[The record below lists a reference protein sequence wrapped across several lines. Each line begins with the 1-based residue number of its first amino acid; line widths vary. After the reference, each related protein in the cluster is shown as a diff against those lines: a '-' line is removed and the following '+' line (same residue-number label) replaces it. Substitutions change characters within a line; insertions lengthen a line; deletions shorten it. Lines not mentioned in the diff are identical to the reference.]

1 MACLLLC
8 LKPKKKKP
16 TDDEPKEN
24 KRSIPDRE
32 PTEGRE
38 NQESIPDQEPTQ
50 DGEKQQ
56 SIPDRETTDVKEIPR
71 SIPDREPTDKEENA
85 GHNEP
90 YRVECTDLLYCEYD
104 TTWETLNDS
113 HGDRRPRD
121 STQRAYDVRGW
132 VAISGFT
139 FLDRHFHFLKNQ

>member
-24 KRSIPDRE
+24 M
-32 PTEGRE
+32 
-38 NQESIPDQEPTQ
+38 
-50 DGEKQQ
+50 
-56 SIPDRETTDVKEIPR
+56 R

-104 TTWETLNDS
+104 TTWETLKDF
-113 HGDRRPRD
+113 RM
-121 STQRAYDVRGW
+121 TAVRLGLLLFW
-132 VAISGFT
+132 GICSFLNRT
-139 FLDRHFHFLKNQ
+139 FLFLNKGESNPHLECSR